1 MKYAYIRVSTKEQNV
16 ERQISELIKYVDVQN
31 IYIDKASGRNFER
44 PAYKLLKEKIVP
56 EDEIYIKELDRL
68 GRNKKEILQQL
79 QYFRDRNIIIRILD
93 IPTTLME
100 FENFGELQKSI
111 MDLINNILIEFLSM
125 QAENELKKIKQR
137 QKEGIAIAKEK
148 GKYENCGRP
157 KRLVSYENCG
167 RPKRLVSEDKNFIFL
182 YNQYKDNK
190 IKAVDFTKM
199 MNCSRTTLYKKINL
213 YENEKV

>member
-1 MKYAYIRVSTKEQNV
+1 MKFGYLRVSTKEQNV
-16 ERQISELIKYVDVQN
+16 ERQIAELIKYVDVQN
-31 IYIDKASGRNFER
+31 IYIDKASGKNFER

-56 EDEIYIKELDRL
+56 GDEIYIKELDRL

-157 KRLVSYENCG
+157 TMQVDKRFE
-167 RPKRLVSEDKNFIFL
+167 FL
-182 YNQYKDNK
+182 YEQWRENK
-190 IKAVDFTKM
+190 ITAVDFAKM
-199 MNCSRTTLYKKINL
+199 LNINRSTLYKKIKK
-213 YENEKV
+213 YEEYN

>member
-157 KRLVSYENCG
+157 KRLVS
-167 RPKRLVSEDKNFIFL
+167 EDKNFIFL

-190 IKAVDFTKM
+190 IKAVDFAKM